1 MMWTLLEQLALS
13 KVNIYGLLTLLLI
26 IMNAIVLFFVF
37 FCL

>member
-1 MMWTLLEQLALS
+1 MDAARAIST
-13 KVNIYGLLTLLLI
+13 KVNIYGLLKLLLI